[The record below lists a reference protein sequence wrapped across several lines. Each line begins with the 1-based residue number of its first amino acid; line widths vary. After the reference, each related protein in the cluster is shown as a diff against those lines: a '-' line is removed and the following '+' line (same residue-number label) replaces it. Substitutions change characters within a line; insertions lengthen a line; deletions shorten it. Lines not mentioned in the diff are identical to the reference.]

1 MKIVEKIKKLF
12 GYVPEHFRK
21 KRVILGFAIIILA
34 VLKSLNIPIVDDV
47 YYEVVDKIIEVL
59 TAIGFVV

>member
-1 MKIVEKIKKLF
+1 MKIVEKIKRLF
-12 GYVPEHFRK
+12 DYVPEHFRK
-21 KRVILGFAIIILA
+21 KRVILGLAIVILA

-47 YYEVVDKIIEVL
+47 YYEVVDKIIDVL